1 MDANNLR
8 LSPDKLRWQC
18 DAECFKFE
26 CTDELTPLQEF
37 IGQDRAIGAIEFG
50 LGVDQPG
57 YNIFLTGM
65 TGTGKSAVIS
75 SHLEQLVAAK
85 KRAGEAAAP
94 SDWVYVHNFS
104 DTDKPRIMELPT
116 GGGRQ
121 VKQRL
126 ERLQEEL
133 QREIAA
139 VFANE
144 EYQSQH
150 KKLGEEQQAVQRKIF
165 QELEQ
170 SAEKDGF
177 SVQFSPVGVALI
189 PLKGGKPASQED
201 YLALSDKEKRSLETK
216 RIQIMQRVEESME
229 QVRGLERA
237 VRERLAELDHKVAE
251 FVTAAVFGEAKK
263 DLASYAAVQ
272 EFLDHLRL
280 FTIERIAAF
289 RAPGEQAKASPMFQ
303 EASKAVG
310 EREVLLPFMVNVFV
324 DNAGQVGPPIVVENN
339 PTFSNLFGKIDR
351 RFFLGGYV
359 TDHTML
365 KAGSIQK
372 ANRGYLVVNMRN
384 VIMNPLVWDALKRV
398 IRTKESHPEDPAEA
412 QGLMAPQSIRPEP
425 MPLQVKVVATGD
437 PMLYHQLAAYDEDFW
452 ETFKVRADFD
462 LQIARSTEH
471 MDAYAQFICRVC
483 NEQKLRHFTRDGVAK
498 VLEYTARLVADQR
511 KLSTRFGLVRD
522 VLIEADYWAGKDGKT
537 RVSAAHVQKAAE
549 QRVFRSNLISERLQ
563 EMITDG
569 TIMVDVTGAAAGQV
583 NGLAVYDT
591 GDLTFGKPSRIT
603 ARTFTGR
610 GGIVNIEREAK
621 LSGSTHDKGILI
633 LSGYLGWKY
642 AQDRPLSLT
651 ATIAFEQSYEGVDG
665 DSASSTEL
673 YALLSSISAA
683 PLRQD
688 LAVTGSVNQNGEV
701 QAIGGV
707 NQKVEGFYD
716 VCAAIGLSGSQGVL
730 IPKHNV
736 VNLMLRED
744 VVEAVRHG
752 KFHIYAVST
761 IDEGIEL
768 LTGVPAGERDSKGKY
783 PKGTINYL
791 VEQRLRAYAET
802 QKEYSQPGQDGAS
815 KKAAAGEEAAPPPK
829 KQASAARAPRAAKRR
844 PFPPASG
851 ATGNAGNHPR

>member
-1 MDANNLR
+1 MDAKNLR
-8 LSPDKLRWQC
+8 LPPDKLRWQC

-37 IGQDRAIGAIEFG
+37 IGQERAIGAIEFG

-65 TGTGKSAVIS
+65 TGTGKATVIS
-75 SHLEQLVAAK
+75 AHLEQLVAAM
-85 KRAGEAAAP
+85 KRAGQAATP
-94 SDWVYVHNFS
+94 SDWVYVHNFFDS
-104 DTDKPRIMELPT
+104 DRPRIMELPT

-126 ERLQEEL
+126 ERLQEGL

-139 VFANE
+139 VFASE
-144 EYQSQH
+144 EYQGQH
-150 KKLGEEQQAVQRKIF
+150 KEIGEEQQAVQRKIF

-189 PLKGGKPASQED
+189 PLKAGKPASQED
-201 YLALSDKEKRSLETK
+201 YLALSDKGKRSLETK
-216 RIQIMQRVEESME
+216 RVQVMRRVEESME
-229 QVRGLERA
+229 KVRGLERA
-237 VRERLAELDHKVAE
+237 AREKLSELDHKVAE
-251 FVTAAVFGEAKK
+251 FVTGAVFGEAKK
-263 DLASYAAVQ
+263 DLAAFAPVQ
-272 EFLDHLRL
+272 DFLDQLRL
-280 FTIERIAAF
+280 FTIERIDAF
-289 RAPGEQAKASPMFQ
+289 RAPDEQAKMSALFQ
-303 EASKAVG
+303 EASKSAR
-310 EREVLLPFMVNVFV
+310 EREVLLPFVVNVFV
-324 DNAGQVGPPIVVENN
+324 DNAGQDGPPIVVENN

-351 RFFLGGYV
+351 RFLLGGYV

-372 ANRGYLVVNMRN
+372 ANGGYLVVNMRN
-384 VIMNPLVWDALKRV
+384 VIMNPLVWDALKRA

-412 QGLMAPQSIRPEP
+412 LGMMVPRSVRPEA
-425 MPLQVKVVATGD
+425 MPLHVKVVATGD
-437 PMLYHQLAAYDEDFW
+437 PTLYHLLAAHDEDFW

-462 LQIARSTEH
+462 WQISRSPAH
-471 MDAYAQFICRVC
+471 MDAYAQFICRTC
-483 NEQKLRHFTRDGVAK
+483 NEQKLRHFSRDGVAK

-522 VLIEADYWAGKDGKT
+522 LLIEAEYWAGKDGKT
-537 RVSAAHVQKAAE
+537 RVAGAHVQKAAE
-549 QRVFRSNLISERLQ
+549 QRIFRSNLISERLQ
-563 EMITDG
+563 GMITDG
-569 TIMVDVTGAAAGQV
+569 TIMVDVAGAAAGQV

-642 AQDRPLSLT
+642 AQERPLSLT

-673 YALLSSISAA
+673 YALLSSISDA

-688 LAVTGSVNQNGEV
+688 LAVTGSVNQKGEV

-716 VCAAIGLSGSQGVL
+716 VCAAMGLNGSQGVL

-744 VVEAVRHG
+744 VVEAVRRG
-752 KFHIYAVST
+752 KFHIYAVGT

-768 LTGVPAGERDSKGKY
+768 LTGVPAGERNAKGAY

-791 VEQRLRAYAET
+791 VEQRLRGYAET
-802 QKEYSQPGQDGAS
+802 QRQFSQPGQDSAS
-815 KKAAAGEEAAPPPK
+815 KKAGEEEAAGAPRK
-829 KQASAARAPRAAKRR
+829 KQAAPARARR
-844 PFPPASG
+844 
-851 ATGNAGNHPR
+851 